1 MYILGSVIAIFAEIV
16 ILIIAII
23 WFVRTK
29 EEEPVIIVIGS
40 SVFLA
45 TSLVTK
51 FTDRRLR
58 PKIMFHRKNNFNMR
72 SPLGYTPNNP
82 KLIRVG
88 IDNVEKYWELTWV
101 YDLEIRN
108 NSSVTAYNY
117 RVDFQNKPNQ
127 TEIKD
132 AKIGK
137 IQPVKPNDK
146 FEFSFRLTQI
156 VTGTHIDADKYLEE
170 NADIML
176 NDMKIIA
183 SYTDEH
189 DKNFITE
196 YDWISDN
203 NKFK

>member
-29 EEEPVIIVIGS
+29 EEEPVIIIIGS
-40 SVFLA
+40 SVFLI
-45 TSLVTK
+45 TSLITK

-58 PKIMFHRKNNFNMR
+58 PKIMFHRKNNFTMR
-72 SPLGYTPNNP
+72 GPLGPTPNNP

-88 IDNVEKYWELTWV
+88 IDNVEKYWELIWL
-101 YDLEIRN
+101 YHLEIRN
-108 NSSVTAYNY
+108 NSSITAYNY

-196 YDWISDN
+196 YD
-203 NKFK
+203 